1 MKLSALILLLLI
13 FAVWAYFGFPSPV
26 TLLNWTS
33 AEEECIKFAEKHKGQ
48 LFFSSNQQ
56 IRAVSSGL
64 KHGKIVVEVGAFRDD
79 EDTYM
84 PRICVVSG
92 DRIEIVS
99 ILESGAWR

>member
-1 MKLSALILLLLI
+1 M
-13 FAVWAYFGFPSPV
+13 WAYFGFPSPV

-33 AEEECIKFAEKHKGQ
+33 AEEECVKFAEKHKGQ
-48 LFFSSNQQ
+48 LFFIQSTDWLVGSW
-56 IRAVSSGL
+56 L

-92 DRIEIVS
+92 ERIEIVS